1 MAPKETQMPQNS
13 DITIYHI
20 RQKKKDRNNIVI
32 NNISSF
38 KVIFHI

>member
-20 RQKKKDRNNIVI
+20 RQKKKKKRNEII
-32 NNISSF
+32 LL
-38 KVIFHI
+38 